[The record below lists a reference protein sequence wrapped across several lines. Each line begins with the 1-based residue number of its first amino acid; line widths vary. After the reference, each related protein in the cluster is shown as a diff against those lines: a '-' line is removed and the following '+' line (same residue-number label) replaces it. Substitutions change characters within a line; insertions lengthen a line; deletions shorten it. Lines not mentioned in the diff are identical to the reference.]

1 MKSQFELLDELAD
14 RLLDERDLVRCR
26 VEVNWWI
33 HDGDKYHDPDLSHF
47 TVTSPSGNM
56 RVIYF
61 CQAREMNKRSTA
73 EDELYKKILFL
84 DFDRDTKQLR
94 KGTYDMILSIE
105 EMELIDT
112 ISKRNY
118 NYNEKD

>member
-1 MKSQFELLDELAD
+1 
-14 RLLDERDLVRCR
+14 
-26 VEVNWWI
+26 
-33 HDGDKYHDPDLSHF
+33 
-47 TVTSPSGNM
+47 
-56 RVIYF
+56 VIYF

-84 DFDRDTKQLR
+84 DFDRDTSMMR
-94 KGTYDMILSIE
+94 KGAYDLILTIE
-105 EMELIDT
+105 EMELIDR